1 MQSYIGE
8 NNNKNVK
15 EYQNKTNGQSSDKA
29 SESLIYFIKQMEGF
43 APSIY
48 KDVVGIRTIG
58 YGLTGKEIEGLND
71 ISEEK
76 ATQLLTSHINN
87 NYFSKVLSIIKS
99 KGVNNYLQREVDAFA
114 CFAYNLGIGAF
125 QSSTL
130 LKKYVK
136 GERGEAIHNEF
147 MRWIYAGGKVY
158 QGLIK
163 RRNYEW
169 KIFSGSNDNIPGY
182 NCKPNISI
190 INSKGNASGKCVNNN
205 NGYGAKPY

>member
-1 MQSYIGE
+1 MKDYKELEKKLGVTFKNKALIIEALTHSSYGNEHNCNFNERLEFLGDAVLEVSMSKYLFTNYNLDEGE
-8 NNNKNVK
+8 MTKKRAQAVR
-15 EYQNKTNGQSSDKA
+15 EEALDIYA
-29 SESLIYFIKQMEGF
+29 SKI
-43 APSIY
+43 
-48 KDVVGIRTIG
+48 
-58 YGLTGKEIEGLND
+58 GLND

-147 MRWIYAGGKVY
+147 MRWI
-158 QGLIK
+158 
-163 RRNYEW
+163 
-169 KIFSGSNDNIPGY
+169 
-182 NCKPNISI
+182 
-190 INSKGNASGKCVNNN
+190 
-205 NGYGAKPY
+205 